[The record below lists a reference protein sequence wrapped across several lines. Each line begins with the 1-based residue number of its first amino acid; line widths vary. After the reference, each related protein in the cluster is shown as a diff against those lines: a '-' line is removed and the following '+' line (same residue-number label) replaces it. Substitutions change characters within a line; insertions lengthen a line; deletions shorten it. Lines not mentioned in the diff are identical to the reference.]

1 MKSIV
6 VSSILSMLKF
16 ILLLAFWIIVFSL
29 LTNFKIEELG
39 NITMLEYIQKIAD
52 GTITKPIEAF
62 KDMSQENAK
71 IFINSWKLV
80 QTSGIIFLGFGVF
93 LNLGSMILIKI
104 TKNSILT
111 VILGLIKL
119 VTGSFISAIVYFAQ
133 SGKLKK

>member
-52 GTITKPIEAF
+52 GTISKPIEAF

>member
-111 VILGLIKL
+111 DILGLIKL